1 MEDAGKINCLAVDG
15 SDSSKHAFV
24 WYIENMHRKDDT
36 LVIIHVYNVPR
47 VVPIGVMGAYVPVEA
62 YKKMVDKSIKD
73 VNNIVNYFTN
83 FCEKHKIKYKC
94 IIVDDCHGTGY
105 EICNSVKKCMGNIV
119 ILGQRGIG
127 KFSRFLLG
135 STSDYVLHHSLIPVV
150 VIPQT
155 N

>member
-62 YKKMVDKSIKD
+62 YKKMVDK
-73 VNNIVNYFTN
+73 N
-83 FCEKHKIKYKC
+83 
-94 IIVDDCHGTGY
+94 DCHGTGY